1 MSQTTHPVV
10 LFQKRLS
17 GPGVMLLTC
26 NAMLLCMVIA
36 SLLFWQSHAL
46 LVTAVAYGTAVIL
59 WIGVD
64 IGREASRERESIGES
79 ARYERES
86 AVEDYQGRASE
97 DRMAAMSFW
106 RASRKARR
114 TCAHSGSSRRC
125 PATTASR

>member
-17 GPGVMLLTC
+17 GPGVMLLIC

-59 WIGVD
+59 WIGMD

-79 ARYERES
+79 QQRLNLAERDFEEALRGEFLES
-86 AVEDYQGRASE
+86 AGKTPTQIEELRRRRALVLQP
-97 DRMAAMSFW
+97 
-106 RASRKARR
+106 
-114 TCAHSGSSRRC
+114 CLV
-125 PATTASR
+125 